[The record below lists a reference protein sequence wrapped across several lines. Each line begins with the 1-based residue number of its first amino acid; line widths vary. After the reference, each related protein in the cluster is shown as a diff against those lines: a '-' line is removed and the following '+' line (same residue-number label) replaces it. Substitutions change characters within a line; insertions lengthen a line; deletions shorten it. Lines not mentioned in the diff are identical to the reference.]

1 MRHWRKVCARHVE
14 NQKPLTNPL
23 PEGEGTKMLPL
34 PLGEGWGEGSR
45 YTANFTSPKRAP
57 EGPKLR
63 STIPLE
69 PSALTISVVLA
80 RVP

>member
-1 MRHWRKVCARHVE
+1 
-14 NQKPLTNPL
+14 
-23 PEGEGTKMLPL
+23 MLPL
-34 PLGEGWGEGSR
+34 SPGEGWGEGSR
-45 YTANFTSPKRAP
+45 YTANVTSPKRAP